1 MSSRFHRFLR
11 SIPGGWRP
19 DAFFFFSF
27 FITTGRRRGEK
38 LNAGKSEEN
47 KREFRF
53 RLPRFHDRR
62 FRIVRTSFERDSS
75 TLGAIVVGIGQQR
88 VEMTR
93 NRCTGGC

>member
-1 MSSRFHRFLR
+1 MLFFLLLLYNHRKEK
-11 SIPGGWRP
+11 GGK
-19 DAFFFFSF
+19 S
-27 FITTGRRRGEK
+27 
-38 LNAGKSEEN
+38 NAGKSEEN
-47 KREFRF
+47 KREFHF